1 MKERVIIL
9 AEGGACGH
17 FICTLLQSMH
27 DTSFYDGIKMPN
39 HGSMDLIAAAGSL
52 THKFLIDEKRFS
64 IYPERTEAMDVLMNA
79 FNNPESTY
87 KQYQDE
93 YEKQFHEVHV
103 IHYKWIDHIN
113 RFLTLPNTKIIFVKY
128 TQEDCK
134 RIAVNK
140 ITKNFAI
147 DSMATDSFSMAQI
160 QKHYCDL
167 LRWAGFEDAVNE
179 LMSLSHPSEISKPLM
194 QTAITTWE
202 KYVSERNIHE
212 TPAVQDNLIILNFDD
227 LYFNKEVIMNSLS
240 EFAGLP
246 ISDKTRFVYDD
257 YLSQQPNIDLY

>member
-9 AEGGACGH
+9 AEGGCCGH

-27 DTSFYDGIKMPN
+27 DNNFYDDINMPN

-52 THKFLIDEKRFS
+52 THKFLIDEKRYS
-64 IYPERTEAMDVLMNA
+64 IYPERDEAMDVLMNA

-87 KQYQDE
+87 KPYQDE
-93 YEKQFHEVHV
+93 YEKRFHEVHV

-113 RFLTLPNTKIIFVKY
+113 KFLSLPDTKVIFVKY
-128 TQEDCK
+128 EQEDCK

-147 DSMATDSFSMAQI
+147 DSMATDSFSMKQI
-160 QKHYCDL
+160 QKHYYDL
-167 LRWAGFEDAVNE
+167 LHWAGFEDAAAE
-179 LMSLSHPSEISKPLM
+179 LMTLSHPSEISKPLIK
-194 QTAITTWE
+194 TAILTWE
-202 KYVSERNIHE
+202 KYISARNIHDIPTQQE
-212 TPAVQDNLIILNFDD
+212 NLIILNFND
-227 LYFNKEVIMNSLS
+227 LYFNREVIMNSLS

-246 ISDKTRFVYDD
+246 ITDKTRLIYED